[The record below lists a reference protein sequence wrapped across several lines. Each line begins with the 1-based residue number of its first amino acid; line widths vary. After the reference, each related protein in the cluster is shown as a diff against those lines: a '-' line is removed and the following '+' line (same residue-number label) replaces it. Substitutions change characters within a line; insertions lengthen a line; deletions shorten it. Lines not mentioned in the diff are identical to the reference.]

1 MELSQTTA
9 PFLLTLP
16 SAQQRRFI
24 TAQRY
29 PDDDPAVQFAKTHYD
44 SKRTGDDKMKL
55 LFKHTNK
62 ELQRLNKE
70 VDPDGE
76 RAQTTNKLYWRR
88 LWILHEDNTSPAGQR
103 ARACFAHVTMLT
115 LSQWLLTAWR
125 FMVKL
130 LGYAMVLQSHLPRPL
145 CNLFSHIT
153 NGPYSP
159 ARNDAVLLSLAYSH
173 YCEKARWVLDLCQ
186 ESYEEICVP
195 ACSVRLTAKLNGS
208 KAAFGTLPLVVATV
222 DGERAMLPDS
232 GDVTAMLCESRQQAW
247 LYPMADARALET
259 YFSDQFGLPAF
270 RAAYFYM
277 LSPATCEP
285 RVMAAIT
292 ARGYLLIAHALSRAP
307 RAAAAARFMRLEA
320 QLPSN
325 LEAVDAAFAL
335 VERRLREG
343 GPYLCGA
350 ELSAADIAFASLA
363 YPMVLPP
370 EQAHRFIARESPDL
384 PEAYARIVD
393 RYRATPAGQF
403 ALRVY
408 AHNRH
413 SRAPLPP

>member
-1 MELSQTTA
+1 MKEITGAHAPAATEPAPYLPPLKLSQR
-9 PFLLTLP
+9 LL
-16 SAQQRRFI
+16 S
-24 TAQRY
+24 
-29 PDDDPAVQFAKTHYD
+29 
-44 SKRTGDDKMKL
+44 
-55 LFKHTNK
+55 
-62 ELQRLNKE
+62 
-70 VDPDGE
+70 
-76 RAQTTNKLYWRR
+76 
-88 LWILHEDNTSPAGQR
+88 
-103 ARACFAHVTMLT
+103 
-115 LSQWLLTAWR
+115 AWR
-125 FMVKL
+125 FLVKL

-159 ARNDAVLLSLAYSH
+159 ARSDAVLLSLAYSH

-186 ESYEEICVP
+186 EPYEEICVP

-222 DGERAMLPDS
+222 DGERAMLPES
-232 GDVTAMLCESRQQAW
+232 GDVTAMLCESRRQAW
-247 LYPMADARALET
+247 LYPTADARALET
-259 YFSDQFGLPAF
+259 YFADQFGLPAF

-292 ARGYLLIAHALSRAP
+292 ARGVRGWRRALGGLLWPALADIML
-307 RAAAAARFMRLEA
+307 RFMHLEA

-370 EQAHRFIARESPDL
+370 EQAHRFIGRESPDL

-413 SRAPLPP
+413 SRAPLPL